1 MTYRPLPDCL
11 EIKKSKLDGL
21 GLFAKCKIE
30 KDTELGITH
39 VFDEEFE
46 NSYIRTPMGGFF
58 NHSDDP
64 NCKAYIS
71 GRFIKLKTIKNI
83 GKGEELTAFYWL
95 YSLKK

>member
-11 EIKKSKLDGL
+11 EIKTSKIDGL
-21 GLFAKCKIE
+21 GLFAKCKIK

-39 VFDEEFE
+39 VFDKEFE

-64 NCKAYIS
+64 NCEAYIS
-71 GRFIKLKTIKNI
+71 GRFIKLKAIKEI
-83 GKGEELTAFYWL
+83 EAGEELTAYYWL
-95 YSLKK
+95 YNLNK